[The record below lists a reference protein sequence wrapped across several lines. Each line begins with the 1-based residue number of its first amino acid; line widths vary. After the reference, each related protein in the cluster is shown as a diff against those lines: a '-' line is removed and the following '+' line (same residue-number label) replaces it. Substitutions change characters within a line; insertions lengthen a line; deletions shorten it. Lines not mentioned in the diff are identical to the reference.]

1 MNQYTVDNIKS
12 TYFGITCYELEHYK
26 AAPIKGVGAETHTEI
41 WVKVVFDYPCNGS
54 FREVQTWFKASELTL
69 V

>member
-1 MNQYTVDNIKS
+1 MNQYMIDNIKS
-12 TYFGITCYELEHYK
+12 TFFGLNCYELEHYK
-26 AAPIKGVGAETHTEI
+26 DETHNEI

-54 FREVQTWFKASELTL
+54 FREVCSWFKASELTL